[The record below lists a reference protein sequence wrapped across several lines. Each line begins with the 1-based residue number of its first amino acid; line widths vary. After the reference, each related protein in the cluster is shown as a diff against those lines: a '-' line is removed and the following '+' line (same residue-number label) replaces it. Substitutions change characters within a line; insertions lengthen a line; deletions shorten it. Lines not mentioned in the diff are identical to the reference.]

1 MELATGNLSELHG
14 QLQRLLT
21 LHRQLL
27 EALRVE
33 REALLSADSKRI
45 QDCTSEKEGV
55 LHQISI
61 LEQERVRLSRGMGGG
76 ELGQI
81 ILAAQAVDL
90 KLSDQ
95 LQSVRNALQHLIQR
109 IREQNDA
116 NRLLVETSI
125 EHVIQMKKNILG
137 EAAPRGGT
145 YSPSGQASHAP
156 SQARLLSTE
165 I

>member
-1 MELATGNLSELHG
+1 MELATEKLSELHG

-33 REALLSADSKRI
+33 REALLSADCRRI
-45 QDCTSEKEGV
+45 QDCTSEKEGI

-61 LEQERVRLSRGMGGG
+61 LEQARFRSSNA
-76 ELGQI
+76 LGDRDLAAI
-81 ILAAQAVDL
+81 ILAAQAIDL

-116 NRLLVETSI
+116 NRLLVENSI

-137 EAAPRGGT
+137 EAVPRAGT